1 MKVLSASSND
11 ITNSKQDWLAEKEE
25 SINRF
30 EEAKERKTDRERE
43 TERDRDRER
52 RREVKR

>member
-1 MKVLSASSND
+1 
-11 ITNSKQDWLAEKEE
+11 LAEKEE

-30 EEAKERKTDRERE
+30 EEAKERKTDRHREGER
-43 TERDRDRER
+43 ERDRDRER